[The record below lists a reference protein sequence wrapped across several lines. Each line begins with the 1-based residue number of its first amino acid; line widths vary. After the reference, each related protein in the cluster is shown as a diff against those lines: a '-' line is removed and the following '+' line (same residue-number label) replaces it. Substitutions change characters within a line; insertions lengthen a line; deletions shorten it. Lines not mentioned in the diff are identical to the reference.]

1 MANLRA
7 NKIVGIGSTDAGLTF
22 NGPIS
27 LNTQGYMYFPT
38 GDTIQ
43 RGRGRGLLMGG
54 AVSPGSTNTNIIKY
68 FLSFNNPLLGF
79 KFGPKP
85 NNLNPIAPNAWL
97 IRNVFFII

>member
-38 GDTIQ
+38 GITTD
-43 RGRGRGLLMGG
+43 RGRGRGVIFAGSPSTKSIEYLTIQSMGNANSFGDLAMAAGFGG
-54 AVSPGSTNTNIIKY
+54 ASFASATSSSSKPSP
-68 FLSFNNPLLGF
+68 LS
-79 KFGPKP
+79 
-85 NNLNPIAPNAWL
+85 
-97 IRNVFFII
+97 

>member
-38 GDTIQ
+38 GVTTD
-43 RGRGRGLLMGG
+43 RGRGRGFYM
-54 AVSPGSTNTNIIKY
+54 
-68 FLSFNNPLLGF
+68 LGYH
-79 KFGPKP
+79 
-85 NNLNPIAPNAWL
+85 
-97 IRNVFFII
+97 